1 MGNSK
6 HKFWGD
12 FVGHYNFSA
21 FVNVTHFVSGEH
33 TKKNVSSWNFK
44 YVNIIHFLY
53 NPILA
58 RHMSVPLTLTGMG
71 LTLSEDVILPKPK
84 TLAT

>member
-1 MGNSK
+1 M
-6 HKFWGD
+6 
-12 FVGHYNFSA
+12 
-21 FVNVTHFVSGEH
+21 
-33 TKKNVSSWNFK
+33 
-44 YVNIIHFLY
+44 NIIHFLY